1 MKMISMSYGQALFDL
16 KVSKE
21 DRQNA
26 AKILRE
32 SEELQK
38 ALVNPTI
45 SKEEKEKVIDKL
57 FPPEIRNFIKVI
69 FRNDDA
75 QCLL

>member
-57 FPPEIRNFIKVI
+57 FRLRSEI
-69 FRNDDA
+69 
-75 QCLL
+75 L